1 MPLHLVQARS
11 PDGVFEL
18 PPSLQKGV
26 SSSSS
31 SRIAPWI
38 ALPVQ
43 FPPLAF
49 QTVFSSVSGTHIVN
63 ANAVNAN
70 FTHANAVNVN
80 AVNANFIAQ
89 MEWRTLPPATLEKS
103 LANPV
108 VQVVKNLL
116 DWTSE
121 MQSVFQ
127 VTAPWVMIVP
137 AKNPCAISPAIR
149 NRWRYESQH
158 GIRELQL
165 GQCTGLWQRDAALP
179 EPVETVFQVRVKDQV
194 IAELPTSQQAE
205 AFARRLQQTLQE
217 AEFDPAQILPTVMN
231 GLPAGKAGD
240 TLLFWVEPDVATL
253 LDRNAELMAIAW
265 INNLRAVLN
274 TPTLPLTLAQSYMHR
289 LMPTNQKIEGTASW
303 YGPYF
308 HGRLT
313 ATGEVFNQNDLT
325 AAHPSL
331 PFNTYL
337 QVTNLLTNKTV
348 IVRINDRGP
357 YFEDRSLD
365 LSREAA
371 RSLGSEAKGV
381 VPYEAIIMERVDLA
395 QRDSTQI
402 EQTNSEAVQDLSPN
416 RSQLSIQTLAN
427 RP

>member
-1 MPLHLVQARS
+1 
-11 PDGVFEL
+11 
-18 PPSLQKGV
+18 
-26 SSSSS
+26 
-31 SRIAPWI
+31 
-38 ALPVQ
+38 
-43 FPPLAF
+43 
-49 QTVFSSVSGTHIVN
+49 
-63 ANAVNAN
+63 
-70 FTHANAVNVN
+70 
-80 AVNANFIAQ
+80 
-89 MEWRTLPPATLEKS
+89 
-103 LANPV
+103 
-108 VQVVKNLL
+108 
-116 DWTSE
+116 
-121 MQSVFQ
+121 
-127 VTAPWVMIVP
+127 
-137 AKNPCAISPAIR
+137 
-149 NRWRYESQH
+149 
-158 GIRELQL
+158 
-165 GQCTGLWQRDAALP
+165 
-179 EPVETVFQVRVKDQV
+179 
-194 IAELPTSQQAE
+194 
-205 AFARRLQQTLQE
+205 
-217 AEFDPAQILPTVMN
+217 
-231 GLPAGKAGD
+231 
-240 TLLFWVEPDVATL
+240 
-253 LDRNAELMAIAW
+253 
-265 INNLRAVLN
+265 
-274 TPTLPLTLAQSYMHR
+274 
-289 LMPTNQKIEGTASW
+289 MPTNQKIEGTASW